1 MDEKKTCA
9 DQTAEK
15 AEVIKK
21 EPKEQEHSSS
31 EHERCA
37 DCSNP
42 NCQCQLDKQ
51 KTENFITLVFLKIK
65 MA

>member
-15 AEVIKK
+15 AEVITK
-21 EPKEQEHSSS
+21 EPEEQGHSSS

-42 NCQCQLDKQ
+42 NCQCQSDKQ
-51 KTENFITLVFLKIK
+51 KTENFIAFRFLKN
-65 MA
+65 

>member
-15 AEVIKK
+15 AEVITK
-21 EPKEQEHSSS
+21 EPEEQGHSSS

-42 NCQCQLDKQ
+42 NCQC
-51 KTENFITLVFLKIK
+51 
-65 MA
+65 